1 MVVSAVA
8 PGEGR
13 KKSPQLS
20 KRDLSA
26 CRAGLI
32 ELMQGINFGR
42 IERLHIN
49 DGQPVLDPRPTVVR
63 EHLFGGENG
72 PRPEHFAADFL
83 LKRKVLDL
91 FAMFDKLGNGTIDVL
106 EIKHGLPFR
115 AIVTEV
121 PA

>member
-1 MVVSAVA
+1 MVVSAPA

-13 KKSPQLS
+13 PELS
-20 KRDLSA
+20 QVSKQDLSS
-26 CRAGLI
+26 CRAGLVK
-32 ELMQGINFGR
+32 LMQSINFGR
-42 IERLHIN
+42 IERLPIN
-49 DGQPVLDPRPTVVR
+49 NGQPILNPRPPVVR

-72 PRPEHFAADFL
+72 PRPESAAADFL

-91 FAMFDKLGNGTIDVL
+91 FAMFDKLKNGTIDVL

-121 PA
+121 AA